1 MSFSEV
7 SMLYLRILSF
17 FFLLKIRVKL
27 RFNQVTVFFS
37 VVRCIFDGFTCYL
50 SCEDE
55 DRSVNLL
62 CSFCSRISLL
72 NSYVSLFKILVPAF
86 LCILEI
92 GG

>member
-17 FFLLKIRVKL
+17 FFFAKNKSKIEVQSS
-27 RFNQVTVFFS
+27 NCFFS

-62 CSFCSRISLL
+62 CSFCSRVSLL